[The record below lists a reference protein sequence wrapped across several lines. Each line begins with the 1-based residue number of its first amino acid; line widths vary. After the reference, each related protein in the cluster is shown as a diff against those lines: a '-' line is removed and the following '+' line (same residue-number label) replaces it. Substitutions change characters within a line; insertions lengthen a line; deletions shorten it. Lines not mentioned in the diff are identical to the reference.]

1 MKEKIKL
8 ENISVILKPKE
19 TPDFNNV
26 LPNLFNFF
34 KQRKKCVQFL
44 DSEENRLKKIFRR
57 LPSEIKLIQ
66 KKELHTSSDIII
78 SLGGDGTFIG
88 IARKCTKNSPPI
100 LGVNMGRLGFIT
112 EFSKSEFFDS
122 LGSILQ
128 SKLELQKIHLF
139 KVEIFSKNTSLAKD
153 YFLNDAV
160 FNKNDI
166 RRLINLSVET
176 DNEHIFDLP
185 GDGLIISGPI
195 GSTAYSLAAGG
206 PIIHP
211 DNKALI
217 LTPIC
222 PHSLNHRPLVI
233 NDNKKVIVKNPHQ
246 KEELNLTLDG
256 QALLSVRPKQFV
268 KITKSSTH
276 YFKMVKNPN
285 RSYFSTL
292 REKLTHGRN
301 LN

>member
-1 MKEKIKL
+1 MLFSSPKKL
-8 ENISVILKPKE
+8 PTSIASYPTFSIFLKR
-19 TPDFNNV
+19 
-26 LPNLFNFF
+26 
-34 KQRKKCVQFL
+34 RKKCVQFL
-44 DSEENRLKKIFRR
+44 VSEKDRLKKIFRR
-57 LPSEIKLIQ
+57 IPLEIKLIQ
-66 KKELHTSSDIII
+66 KKELHTLSDIII

-88 IARKCTKNSPPI
+88 IARKCTKSSPPI
-100 LGVNMGRLGFIT
+100 LGVNMGKLGFIT

-139 KVEIFSKNTSLAKD
+139 KVEIFSKNASIAKD

-176 DNEHIFDLP
+176 ENEHIFDLP
-185 GDGLIISGPI
+185 GDGLIVSGPI

-246 KEELNLTLDG
+246 EEELNLTLDG
-256 QALLSVRPKQFV
+256 QALLSVRAKTICQNHQKFYALFQNGQ
-268 KITKSSTH
+268 KSKPLLFFH
-276 YFKMVKNPN
+276 IKGKN
-285 RSYFSTL
+285 L
-292 REKLTHGRN
+292 LMGGI
-301 LN
+301 